1 VKVAGIVLAA
11 GRSSRM
17 GRPKPLLPVEGGTF
31 LARAIAVLRQ
41 GGCDPVVAVVAPG
54 EEEERMRR
62 IAGEAGARV
71 VVNRLADAE
80 QVDSL
85 RAGLDAVGDGPEGAV
100 VLPVDVPVS
109 DGAVVGALIRA
120 FAAGGAPIVRPVHAD
135 RPGHPVLF
143 ARRVW
148 DELREPGLERGARD
162 VVRRHHSEIDDVP
175 IDDAAVERDV
185 DTPAEYR
192 REISE

>member
-1 VKVAGIVLAA
+1 MKVAGIVLAA

-17 GRPKPLLPVEGGTF
+17 GHPKPLLPVEGRTF
-31 LARAIAVLRQ
+31 LARAVAVLRE

-54 EEEERMRR
+54 EEAERMRR
-62 IAGEAGARV
+62 VAGEAGARV
-71 VVNRLADAE
+71 AVNRLVDAE
-80 QVDSL
+80 QIDSL
-85 RAGLDAVGDGPEGAV
+85 RAGLEAVGEGPEGAV

-109 DGAVVGALIRA
+109 DGAVVRALIRA
-120 FAAGGAPIVRPVHAD
+120 FAANGAPIVRPVHAG

-162 VVRRHHSEIDDVP
+162 VVRRHHPEIEDVP
-175 IDDAAVERDV
+175 IDHAAVARDV
-185 DTPAEYR
+185 DTPAEYL
-192 REISE
+192 REVSE